1 MAKEI
6 LAVSARPRNYNVGI
20 YSLILAN
27 LKKYY
32 AMPDGAQYN
41 IYPELDTL
49 VGLGFTA
56 AMSEG
61 THRQACKSR
70 VDSFVRYR
78 DFILHKGKLSEI
90 AVIIAEIIQYAMYAF
105 NKLDFPRYYDD
116 FVWALHKTLRSHHGT
131 PEEIRKKNQRIIA
144 MLFEQF

>member
-1 MAKEI
+1 
-6 LAVSARPRNYNVGI
+6 
-20 YSLILAN
+20 
-27 LKKYY
+27 
-32 AMPDGAQYN
+32 
-41 IYPELDTL
+41 
-49 VGLGFTA
+49 
-56 AMSEG
+56 MSEG

-78 DFILHKGKLSEI
+78 DFILHKDKLNEI
-90 AVIIAEIIQYAMYAF
+90 AVVIAEIIQYAMYAF